1 MFARV
6 KGPVRD
12 ILTRAGLTERFGTA
26 SFYPTIASGVA
37 AFLGG
42 NRS

>member
-12 ILTRAGLTERFGTA
+12 ILNRAGLAERFGPER
-26 SFYPTIASGVA
+26 FHPTLENAVA
-37 AFLGG
+37 GFLNSHG
-42 NRS
+42 